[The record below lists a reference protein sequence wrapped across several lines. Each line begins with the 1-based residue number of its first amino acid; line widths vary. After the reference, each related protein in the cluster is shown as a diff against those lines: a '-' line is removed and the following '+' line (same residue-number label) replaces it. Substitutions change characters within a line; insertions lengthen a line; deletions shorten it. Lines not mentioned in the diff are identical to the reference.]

1 MSSALVQQTLRLF
14 AAGPSASLPSQE
26 STLLRSSSSLYQRQA
41 PTRVGFSASPRVDS
55 ASPSQEESVGESQVL

>member
-14 AAGPSASLPSQE
+14 AAGPSASSPSQE
-26 STLLRSSSSLYQRQA
+26 STLLRSSASLYQRQA
-41 PTRVGFSASPRVDS
+41 PPRGSSDIPRVDS